1 MAFRRK
7 GTEPAVPEQPARR
20 SLVAAVRQVDLSK
33 QLWKSFRFG
42 DDTWQSEAWRLY
54 DVIGELRYVAN
65 WQGSACSRVRLY
77 VAEVDKYG
85 KIKQE
90 VTKNAKIAGLSESLF
105 GSPAARAEALR
116 MLAIN
121 LTVAGDVYVIGRDM
135 DGDDEWSVVSC
146 SELRRYANLG
156 NGVAYLLDPEDEQ
169 TRVMLRPQKDI
180 IIRIWTPHPRRS
192 LWADSPTRGAMPMLW
207 EIERLTRFV
216 FAQIDSRL
224 VSAGLVPIPKEI
236 SFPDEDSGLTGA
248 EALTE
253 RLMRTASASLK
264 GDGTAAGVVP
274 TFVEMPLEA
283 LGKIELIQFTSEL
296 SERALG
302 LREEAIKR
310 FALAMDID
318 PMILHGAGDANH
330 WGSYQ
335 ITEGQIK
342 VHVEPLLTRVCD
354 GFTTGILRPA
364 LKRMG
369 EDPKRYIYWF
379 DTAPL
384 TVRPQR
390 LKDTFDLWK
399 EHLVSDQ
406 AVRDAGFYREGDVPS
421 AEEELKYF
429 TRNLMERDP
438 NLFQI
443 PAVRKVAGYTDEILP
458 PDAVTAPGVPGAGEV
473 PAIEAPPTGIE
484 PAGIGTAPPENSSA
498 ANALGA
504 PAANSSNSPSPVAR
518 LASASVPVGVF
529 ALANAAAY
537 RALELAGKRLLD
549 RSNRDKWPAV
559 PAHELH
565 TRIPVAGDEHA
576 AKLLLGA
583 WAQLPLLTHA
593 IDPELSARDL
603 EDSLDRYCSTLLVKS
618 HPHDPALLREY
629 LRHQGYADVA

>member
-7 GTEPAVPEQPARR
+7 GTDLAVPEPPARQ
-20 SLVAAVRQVDLSK
+20 SLVAAVRQVDLAK
-33 QLWKSFRFG
+33 QLWRSFRFG
-42 DDTWQSEAWRLY
+42 DNSWQEELWRLY

-85 KIKQE
+85 RIKQE
-90 VTKNAKIAGLSESLF
+90 VTKNGKVAGLSESLF
-105 GSPAARAEALR
+105 GSPPARAEALR
-116 MLAIN
+116 MLTIN
-121 LTVAGDVYVIGRDM
+121 LTVAGDVYVIGRDL
-135 DGDDEWSVVSC
+135 GDEDEWAVVSC

-156 NGVAYLLDPEDEQ
+156 NGIAYLLDPEDEA
-169 TRVMLRPQKDI
+169 TRVVLRPQKDV

-192 LWADSPTRGAMPMLW
+192 LWADSPARGAMAMLW

-236 SFPDEDSGLTGA
+236 SFPDEDPELTGA

-253 RLMRTASASLK
+253 RLMRTASISLK
-264 GDGTAAGVVP
+264 GEGTAAGVVP

-310 FALAMDID
+310 FGLAMDID
-318 PMILHGAGDANH
+318 PMILHGSGDANH
-330 WGSYQ
+330 WGAYQ

-342 VHVEPLLTRVCD
+342 VHVEPLMTRICD
-354 GFTTGILRPA
+354 GLTQGILRPA
-364 LKRMG
+364 LRQMG
-369 EDPKRYIYWF
+369 EDPARYIYWF

-390 LKDTFDLWK
+390 LKDTHDLWRD
-399 EHLVSDQ
+399 HLVSDQ
-406 AVRDAGFYREGDVPS
+406 AVRDAGSYREGDIPTV
-421 AEEELKYF
+421 EEDLKYF

-443 PAVRKVAGYTDEILP
+443 PAVRKVAGYTDDILP
-458 PDAVTAPGVPGAGEV
+458 PDAVTAPGGAPAEVAVPEG
-473 PAIEAPPTGIE
+473 PPTGIE
-484 PAGIGTAPPENSSA
+484 PAVAGTAPPEGSSA

-504 PAANSSNSPSPVAR
+504 PEPNASNSPPPVAR
-518 LASASVPVGVF
+518 LASASVPLGVF
-529 ALANAAAY
+529 ALANAATY

-549 RSNRDKWPAV
+549 RFNRDKWPQV

-583 WAQLPLLTHA
+583 WTQLPLLA
-593 IDPELSARDL
+593 RAVDPQLSTQDL

-618 HPHDPALLREY
+618 YPHDPALLREY
-629 LRHQGYADVA
+629 LRHQGYVDVA